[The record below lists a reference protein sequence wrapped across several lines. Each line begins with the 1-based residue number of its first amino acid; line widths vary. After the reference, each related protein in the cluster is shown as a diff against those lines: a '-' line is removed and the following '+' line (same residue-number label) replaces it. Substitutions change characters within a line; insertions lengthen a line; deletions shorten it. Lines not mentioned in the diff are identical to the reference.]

1 MLHWLCIDTAVCP
14 SHVSQSAP
22 FGQIS
27 RISHIVAH
35 QNKKFRFSCSLSV
48 LFFVSSPFSKKSVFH
63 NNDVVPF
70 VFCTIWGIELPAPR
84 SNAIAPMPL
93 TVAMPCGF
101 EENLMDFECSGGVA
115 ASWGASSHTVT
126 DFDHPDPLVM
136 VSLSNKE
143 QMNNDGIASIAG
155 SKTDL
160 SWCRNSRS
168 SSMSGLAG
176 SGSSSSSSNNNS
188 TNNNSGL
195 SSSSYC
201 RRLGSAASTNGNSR
215 RSSATFQLWSPRLRL
230 RDERKR
236 VLKLSLAKLR
246 RIDDAES
253 CLRRSVLLNNTLRRL
268 QRDARDEKTASAVHP
283 VSASD
288 CISRLHHPAVR
299 LEQPDNELQTTRSL
313 LSCDELPVLSADLTL
328 TETANNGQSR
338 AASIKRRRTS
348 ADVADD
354 LAMESPTSCGLNFSD
369 LYLPP
374 TPRMISSLEDEEE
387 EAWSCV
393 KKPKM
398 SSSNASTTGGSDVSG
413 RNRPALRPCNSL
425 PSLTTSS
432 STSSSSSSSTNQ
444 NNSPI
449 LTGYTS
455 CSGLSLVTS
464 NSSAAAS
471 AQQST
476 YSCGQSS
483 LFGELQSVV
492 FHSLITSLES

>member
-1 MLHWLCIDTAVCP
+1 
-14 SHVSQSAP
+14 
-22 FGQIS
+22 
-27 RISHIVAH
+27 
-35 QNKKFRFSCSLSV
+35 
-48 LFFVSSPFSKKSVFH
+48 
-63 NNDVVPF
+63 
-70 VFCTIWGIELPAPR
+70 
-84 SNAIAPMPL
+84 MPL
-93 TVAMPCGF
+93 SVAMPCGF
-101 EENLMDFECSGGVA
+101 EENLMDFECSGGGGVA
-115 ASWGASSHTVT
+115 GSWGSGGHTVT
-126 DFDHPDPLVM
+126 DFDHPDPLLM
-136 VSLSNKE
+136 VSLNPKDHHS
-143 QMNNDGIASIAG
+143 NDGIGAIAG

-160 SWCRNSRS
+160 SSSWCRNSNSRS

-176 SGSSSSSSNNNS
+176 SGSSSTPGNNSSCNTSTTITSSSNSSTCNS
-188 TNNNSGL
+188 SSSSSGL

-201 RRLGSAASTNGNSR
+201 RRLGSASNSSR
-215 RSSATFQLWSPRLRL
+215 RSATFQLWSPRLRL

-268 QRDARDEKTASAVHP
+268 QRDARDEKSGGGQTNNHVISSAEN
-283 VSASD
+283 D
-288 CISRLHHPAVR
+288 CSSRLHQQHPAVR
-299 LEQPDNELQTTRSL
+299 LSSLSSEEDNNNHQAELQTMRSL
-313 LSCDELPVLSADLTL
+313 LSCDELPLLNSGSSMAGGDLSMV
-328 TETANNGQSR
+328 ENGGSQSR
-338 AASIKRRRTS
+338 GPAGSIKRRRTS
-348 ADVADD
+348 SDVTADD
-354 LAMESPTSCGLNFSD
+354 LAASLAAAGSLSSSLDSSCGGLNFGD

-387 EAWSCV
+387 AAEAWQCV
-393 KKPKM
+393 KRPKI
-398 SSSNASTTGGSDVSG
+398 SSNSTAGSDVSG

-425 PSLTTSS
+425 PSLTTTTSS
-432 STSSSSSSSTNQ
+432 SSTTATSSSSSSNQ

-455 CSGLSLVTS
+455 CLTSGLSLINGS
-464 NSSAAAS
+464 NSSSSSAAAAAAAAAA

>member
-1 MLHWLCIDTAVCP
+1 
-14 SHVSQSAP
+14 
-22 FGQIS
+22 
-27 RISHIVAH
+27 
-35 QNKKFRFSCSLSV
+35 
-48 LFFVSSPFSKKSVFH
+48 
-63 NNDVVPF
+63 
-70 VFCTIWGIELPAPR
+70 
-84 SNAIAPMPL
+84 MPL
-93 TVAMPCGF
+93 SVAMPCGF

-115 ASWGASSHTVT
+115 GSWGGSSHTVT
-126 DFDHPDPLVM
+126 DFDHPDPLLM

-143 QMNNDGIASIAG
+143 QLNCTNDGIGAIAG
-155 SKTDL
+155 SKTDSS
-160 SWCRNSRS
+160 SWCRSNSRP

-176 SGSSSSSSNNNS
+176 SGSSSSGGG
-188 TNNNSGL
+188 TNGL

-201 RRLGSAASTNGNSR
+201 RRLGSATTSSSR
-215 RSSATFQLWSPRLRL
+215 RSATFQLWSPRLRL

-268 QRDARDEKTASAVHP
+268 QREARDEKTTGVNHQMGPSP
-283 VSASD
+283 D
-288 CISRLHHPAVR
+288 CASRLHHPAVR
-299 LEQPDNELQTTRSL
+299 LEQADNNGHELQMTRSL
-313 LSCDELPVLSADLTL
+313 LSCDELPVSSADLTL
-328 TETANNGQSR
+328 ETANGQSR

-348 ADVADD
+348 ADVTDD
-354 LAMESPTSCGLNFSD
+354 LSIPSSLESSSCGLNFSD

-387 EAWSCV
+387 AEAWQCV
-393 KKPKM
+393 KRPKIAAAG
-398 SSSNASTTGGSDVSG
+398 NDVSG

-425 PSLTTSS
+425 PSPATSPSTGS
-432 STSSSSSSSTNQ
+432 SVTSSSSANQ

>member
-1 MLHWLCIDTAVCP
+1 
-14 SHVSQSAP
+14 
-22 FGQIS
+22 
-27 RISHIVAH
+27 
-35 QNKKFRFSCSLSV
+35 
-48 LFFVSSPFSKKSVFH
+48 
-63 NNDVVPF
+63 
-70 VFCTIWGIELPAPR
+70 
-84 SNAIAPMPL
+84 MPL

-115 ASWGASSHTVT
+115 GSWGASSHTVT
-126 DFDHPDPLVM
+126 DFDHPDPLLM

-143 QMNNDGIASIAG
+143 QLNCANDGIGAIAG

-160 SWCRNSRS
+160 SWCRNSNSRS

-176 SGSSSSSSNNNS
+176 SGSSSSSPSSNSNNNS
-188 TNNNSGL
+188 NSNSGL

-201 RRLGSAASTNGNSR
+201 RRLGSAASTNGSR

-268 QRDARDEKTASAVHP
+268 QRDARDEKTAAV
-283 VSASD
+283 SQQMNASSD
-288 CISRLHHPAVR
+288 CASRLHHPAVR
-299 LEQPDNELQTTRSL
+299 LEQADSGRELQTTTTRSL
-313 LSCDELPVLSADLTL
+313 LSCDELPVSAADLAL
-328 TETANNGQSR
+328 EAANMNGQSR

-348 ADVADD
+348 ADVTDD
-354 LAMESPTSCGLNFSD
+354 LAIGCTSSPDSSCGLNFSD

-387 EAWSCV
+387 AGEAWQCV

-398 SSSNASTTGGSDVSG
+398 SSGNASTTSGSDVSG

-432 STSSSSSSSTNQ
+432 SSIATSSSISSSSSTNQ

>member
-1 MLHWLCIDTAVCP
+1 M
-14 SHVSQSAP
+14 SA
-22 FGQIS
+22 
-27 RISHIVAH
+27 
-35 QNKKFRFSCSLSV
+35 KLSIINV
-48 LFFVSSPFSKKSVFH
+48 YVLLSFLFFK
-63 NNDVVPF
+63 
-70 VFCTIWGIELPAPR
+70 
-84 SNAIAPMPL
+84 
-93 TVAMPCGF
+93 
-101 EENLMDFECSGGVA
+101 
-115 ASWGASSHTVT
+115 
-126 DFDHPDPLVM
+126 
-136 VSLSNKE
+136 
-143 QMNNDGIASIAG
+143 G

-160 SWCRNSRS
+160 SWCRNSSSRS

-176 SGSSSSSSNNNS
+176 SGSSSTQGNNS
-188 TNNNSGL
+188 NTTTTCTTTTNSSTATNSTSSYGL

-201 RRLGSAASTNGNSR
+201 RRLGSASNNSR

-268 QRDARDEKTASAVHP
+268 QRDARDEKTSGNNNNVIS
-283 VSASD
+283 VED
-288 CISRLHHPAVR
+288 CSSRLHQQHPAVR
-299 LEQPDNELQTTRSL
+299 LEEEEEIEDNNNQQQTELQMRSL
-313 LSCDELPVLSADLTL
+313 LSCDELPMSSLSGGDLMM
-328 TETANNGQSR
+328 ESGNQSR
-338 AASIKRRRTS
+338 AGSIKRRRTS
-348 ADVADD
+348 ADVTDD
-354 LAMESPTSCGLNFSD
+354 LAASLGCGSSSLDSSCGGLNFSD

-374 TPRMISSLEDEEE
+374 TPRMISSLEEEE
-387 EAWSCV
+387 EAVEAWHCI
-393 KKPKM
+393 KRPKI
-398 SSSNASTTGGSDVSG
+398 SSSNNTAGSDVSG

-425 PSLTTSS
+425 PSLTTTSTTS
-432 STSSSSSSSTNQ
+432 TATSSSSSSSSSNQ

-455 CSGLSLVTS
+455 CLTTSGLSLINGS
-464 NSSAAAS
+464 NSSSAAVAAAAAAAS